1 MNLALFEDSGWQRL
15 LPLTWLRAAFE
26 LRCGC
31 NHLLDRVREHAG
43 ATLAR
48 VFVREALHDVVS
60 ERIKLDPAVPGQPW
74 LLVNARAMLTD
85 DLPPPPV
92 GAYWEL
98 RGTCIAA
105 RVTEQEL
112 AGLTREDFLND
123 ERLAALLRRLRPE
136 PLPSAVRLIE
146 YPWDL
151 MHANDAELRRQC
163 KHGGVIAGTV
173 YDGAHLLNR
182 GHIYIGPGARIK
194 PGVVLDAEDGPIHI
208 EAGATLQPNAVVEGP
223 AYIGVKTIIRPGAA
237 IRAGA
242 TIGPVCR
249 VGGEIEGSIIHG
261 QSNKQH
267 DGFLGH
273 SYVASWVNLG
283 ADTVTSDLKNTYGT
297 IRVAINGVGVESGQR
312 FIGSIIGD
320 HAKTGIGT
328 VLPTGCVIGVAASV
342 FTQSVVPKF
351 VPSFSWLTDDGVV
364 QTRLDK
370 IIQIARVVMSRREV
384 DMTAADQRLLEETA
398 RMAREV
404 EAAGWQ

>member
-1 MNLALFEDSGWQRL
+1 MNVALFEDSGWQRL

-31 NHLLDRVREHAG
+31 NHLIDRMVEHAG
-43 ATLAR
+43 AAPAR
-48 VFVREALHDVVS
+48 VFVRDSLADVVHARLRLAS
-60 ERIKLDPAVPGQPW
+60 PKPREPW
-74 LLVNARAMLTD
+74 LLINARAMLTD
-85 DLPPPPV
+85 NLPPPPV

-98 RGTCIAA
+98 RGTCVAA
-105 RVTEQEL
+105 RV
-112 AGLTREDFLND
+112 ADDDFARLSAD
-123 ERLAALLRRLRPE
+123 EFLDDSRLADWLRRLRPE

-151 MHANDAELRRQC
+151 MHANEAELRRQC

-173 YDGAHLLNR
+173 YEGAHLVNR
-182 GHIYIGPGARIK
+182 GQIYLGPGAKIK
-194 PGVVLDAEDGPIHI
+194 PGVVLDAEEGPIHI
-208 EAGATLQPNAVVEGP
+208 EAGATIQPNAVIEGP
-223 AYIGVKTIIRPGAA
+223 AFIGVKSVIRPGAA
-237 IRAGA
+237 IRPGT

-297 IRVAINGVGVESGQR
+297 IRVAINGVGVESGHR

-328 VLPTGCVIGVAASV
+328 VLPTGCVIGVAANI
-342 FTQSVVPKF
+342 FTQGAVPKF

-384 DMTAADQRLLEETA
+384 DMTASEEKLLEDTA
-398 RMAREV
+398 RQAREI
-404 EAAGWQ
+404 ERAGWE